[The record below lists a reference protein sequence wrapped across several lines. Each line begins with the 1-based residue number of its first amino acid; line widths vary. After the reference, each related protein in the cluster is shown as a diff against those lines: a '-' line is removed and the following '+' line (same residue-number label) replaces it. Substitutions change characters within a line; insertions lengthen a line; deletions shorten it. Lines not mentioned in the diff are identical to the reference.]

1 MEEDVF
7 VIRLKPNSEVKGS
20 RTWLPSE
27 QRYSASFVLGL
38 GSVHVTLGAVSAL
51 FAILAL
57 FLETEANQVWSLTHT
72 SKIPNVVFDF
82 DVCVDCIQ
90 FLTHASKNQH

>member
-27 QRYSASFVLGL
+27 HRYSASFVLGL

-57 FLETEANQVWSLTHT
+57 FLETEANQVLNGAESMKPISPFQ
-72 SKIPNVVFDF
+72 SKE
-82 DVCVDCIQ
+82 
-90 FLTHASKNQH
+90 